1 MDDQLNILPLSSHAS
16 SIKPIPARTEV
27 TGERGEGERGRGGEG
42 VRGRGG
48 EGKRG

>member
-27 TGERGEGERGRGGEG
+27 RGGEGERGRGGEG
-42 VRGRGG
+42 ERG
-48 EGKRG
+48 